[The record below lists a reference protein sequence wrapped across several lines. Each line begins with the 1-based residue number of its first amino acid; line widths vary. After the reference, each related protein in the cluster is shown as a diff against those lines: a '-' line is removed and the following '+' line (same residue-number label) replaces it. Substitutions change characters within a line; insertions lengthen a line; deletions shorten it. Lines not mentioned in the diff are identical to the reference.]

1 MKVSIA
7 AALSVIIE
15 CQIKEQT
22 NEVLRG
28 QLSVLALE
36 VYAHSLADTETMG
49 VESANGRG
57 TMYRF
62 ADGSFA
68 VAQGSTIVY
77 LQPNGR
83 ATWDEAMRA
92 YNMAVTT
99 GMTDGVV
106 DLPRRPPV
114 PTGEV
119 PCTCPVCREGG
130 SA

>member
-15 CQIKEQT
+15 SQIKEQT

-36 VYAHSLADTETMG
+36 VYAHSLAYTETMG
-49 VESANGRG
+49 IESANGKG

-62 ADGSFA
+62 SDGSFA
-68 VAQGSTIVY
+68 VAQASTIVY
-77 LQPNGR
+77 LQPNGY
-83 ATWDEAMRA
+83 ATWDEAMQA
-92 YNMAVTT
+92 YNMAVAT
-99 GMTDGVV
+99 GKTDGVV
-106 DLPRRPPV
+106 VSSRRPPV